1 MWAGEPMRC
10 LTHTEV
16 KSALSASWAY
26 GADLI
31 RVFYMYTVEN
41 LKELRHIVTND
52 TYPTAAARLGA
63 PPLLA

>member
-1 MWAGEPMRC
+1 MRC

-31 RVFYMYTVEN
+31 RVFYTRSN
-41 LKELRHIVTND
+41 IRRISGK
-52 TYPTAAARLGA
+52 
-63 PPLLA
+63 PPFALATSYQGDAYLFEYS